1 MDRYQLYESIGQ
13 SAHSVVYKAR
23 EKKTIKFVAVR
34 STAKSQ
40 REKVVHEVRIMTR
53 MKQENIV
60 RFFAWFETGNHLW
73 TVTEYCAGGNLRELL
88 RQDAGGFAGVVKSP
102 GKRHARCAFAGEL

>member
-13 SAHSVVYKAR
+13 STHSVVYKAR

-102 GKRHARCAFAGEL
+102 GKRHASCAFAGEL